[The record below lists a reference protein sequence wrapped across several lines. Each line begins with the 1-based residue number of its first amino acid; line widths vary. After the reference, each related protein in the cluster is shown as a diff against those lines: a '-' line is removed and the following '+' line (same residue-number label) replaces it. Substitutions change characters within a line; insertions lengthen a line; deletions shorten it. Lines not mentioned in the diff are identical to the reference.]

1 MSTSLKIDRVCLCDD
16 NADRDFCASL
26 QKGMQGYTHLCSE
39 EAFMR
44 GSGFECRLTTWLGKI
59 QNRANFW
66 AISLKSFPFCCHQI
80 YCLIFIWFS
89 AKNAKYSNE
98 VGGQSHVTLDYY
110 HCFDTSYHNLARKDR
125 AQKQRLFFLEKE
137 RMTFKKCPSVC
148 VRSKWLVDKTF
159 SDFQPKYSD
168 EAGTP
173 SGRQSLGCITLDY
186 YLCFDT
192 S

>member
-1 MSTSLKIDRVCLCDD
+1 MTTQIGTSAQASKRVCKD
-16 NADRDFCASL
+16 
-26 QKGMQGYTHLCSE
+26 THICVINPK

-44 GSGFECRLTTWLGKI
+44 GIILRCTKVGSGFECRLKSWLGKI

-66 AISLKSFPFCCHQI
+66 AISLESFPFCCHQT
-80 YCLIFIWFS
+80 YCLIFIWFL

-125 AQKQRLFFLEKE
+125 AQKQRLVFLEKE

-148 VRSKWLVDKTF
+148 VRSKWLGDKT
-159 SDFQPKYSD
+159 
-168 EAGTP
+168 
-173 SGRQSLGCITLDY
+173 
-186 YLCFDT
+186 
-192 S
+192 